1 MKWFTAEAAG
11 LQSLLATGRVENRIQ
26 LSLSRGLNP
35 TGSPLRI
42 ACMGEVHPIAETPRG
57 KSRAQTL
64 SADLELEQLLSR
76 CALREERALAELYN
90 LVGATLLGIMMRILR
105 SRALAEEALQDVMVR
120 VWQHADR
127 YVAYKGRAMPWL
139 ISIARYRAIDVLR
152 AQRMQVTLDD
162 APAEALMDVA
172 AEEFP
177 DTTTSQRMRRALED
191 CLKRLTPDQRKCLS
205 LAYIEGYSQDEI
217 ATAINSPL
225 GTVKSWVR
233 RGLSSLKRCMDS

>member
-1 MKWFTAEAAG
+1 
-11 LQSLLATGRVENRIQ
+11 
-26 LSLSRGLNP
+26 
-35 TGSPLRI
+35 
-42 ACMGEVHPIAETPRG
+42 MGEVRPIAETPRG

-64 SADLELEQLLSR
+64 SADLELEQLLGR

-152 AQRMQVTLDD
+152 AQRSQVTLDD

-172 AEEFP
+172 AEELP

>member
-1 MKWFTAEAAG
+1 
-11 LQSLLATGRVENRIQ
+11 
-26 LSLSRGLNP
+26 
-35 TGSPLRI
+35 
-42 ACMGEVHPIAETPRG
+42 MGEVHPIAETPRG

-64 SADLELEQLLSR
+64 SADLELEQLLGR

-152 AQRMQVTLDD
+152 AQRSQVTLDD

-172 AEEFP
+172 AEELP

>member
-1 MKWFTAEAAG
+1 
-11 LQSLLATGRVENRIQ
+11 
-26 LSLSRGLNP
+26 
-35 TGSPLRI
+35 
-42 ACMGEVHPIAETPRG
+42 MGEVHPIAETPRG

-64 SADLELEQLLSR
+64 SADLELEQLLGR

-152 AQRMQVTLDD
+152 AQRSQVTLDD

-172 AEEFP
+172 AEELP
-177 DTTTSQRMRRALED
+177 DTTTSQRMRRVLED

>member
-1 MKWFTAEAAG
+1 
-11 LQSLLATGRVENRIQ
+11 
-26 LSLSRGLNP
+26 
-35 TGSPLRI
+35 
-42 ACMGEVHPIAETPRG
+42 MGEVHPIAETPRD

-127 YVAYKGRAMPWL
+127 YAAYRGRAMPWL

-152 AQRMQVTLDD
+152 AQRAQVTLDD

-177 DTTTSQRMRRALED
+177 DTTTSQRMRRALEH

>member
-1 MKWFTAEAAG
+1 
-11 LQSLLATGRVENRIQ
+11 
-26 LSLSRGLNP
+26 
-35 TGSPLRI
+35 
-42 ACMGEVHPIAETPRG
+42 MGDVHPITDVPRG
-57 KSRAQTL
+57 KSRAQAQST
-64 SADLELEQLLSR
+64 DLELEALLSR

-90 LVGATLLGIMMRILR
+90 LVSAPLLGIMLRILR

-152 AQRMQVTLDD
+152 AQRTQVTLDD

-177 DTTTSQRMRRALED
+177 DTTTSLRLRRALDD

>member
-1 MKWFTAEAAG
+1 
-11 LQSLLATGRVENRIQ
+11 
-26 LSLSRGLNP
+26 
-35 TGSPLRI
+35 
-42 ACMGEVHPIAETPRG
+42 MGEVQQITDAPRG
-57 KSRAQTL
+57 KGRAL
-64 SADLELEQLLSR
+64 SASFDLELEQLLGR
-76 CALREERALAELYN
+76 CALREQRALAELYG
-90 LVGATLLGIMMRILR
+90 LVSGPLLGIMLRILR

-120 VWQHADR
+120 IWQHADR
-127 YVAYKGRAMPWL
+127 YVAYRGRAMPWM

-152 AQRMQVTLDD
+152 AQRAQVTLED
-162 APAEALMDVA
+162 APPEALMDEA

-177 DTTTSQRMRRALED
+177 ETTTSQRVRRALDE
-191 CLKRLTPDQRKCLS
+191 CLKRLSPDQRKCLS